1 MTIRILA
8 AITIAVITATASM
21 AAEPNAAAS
30 AAAAA
35 KLPDIRR
42 IVARDDAHGISRI
55 AEDAPSKAVITV
67 PARPGYRVVNLWKT
81 DSAPALIGG
90 PDLATNK
97 PGIAPAK
104 TGGTILR
111 VVDFP
116 PEVADPAELRRQMGA
131 TFGGIFK
138 DAQKD
143 DRQGKHP
150 GMHRTETVDY
160 AVVLEGEVYAVMDE
174 GETLMRA
181 GDVLIQDGTNH
192 AWANRSNKT
201 ARILFVLMAGER
213 AEGAFKPAAH

>member
-1 MTIRILA
+1 MKNKSCVIGLA
-8 AITIAVITATASM
+8 VFMLATTGSV
-21 AAEPNAAAS
+21 AAELGSS
-30 AAAAA
+30 AAP
-35 KLPDIRR
+35 LPDIRR
-42 IVARDDAHGISRI
+42 IIARDDAHGVSRI
-55 AEDAPSKAVITV
+55 AEDAASTAVLTV
-67 PARPGYRVVNLWKT
+67 PARPGYRVVNIWQT
-81 DSAPALIGG
+81 DSAPALIGA

-97 PGIAPAK
+97 PGIEPAK

-111 VVDFP
+111 IVDFP
-116 PEVADPAELRRQMGA
+116 PEVADPAELKRQMGA

-174 GETLMRA
+174 GETLMHA
-181 GDVLIQDGTNH
+181 GDILIQDATNH

-201 ARILFVLMAGER
+201 ARILFVLMAGQR
-213 AEGAFKPAAH
+213 AEGAFKPSAAH